1 MENATGRVDPTAL
14 VIPGAHYRGDRR
26 CDFVVWAPHAQ
37 QVEVKI
43 VAPREQRLVMQPDDR
58 GYWRRQIDEILPGT
72 DYCYR
77 LDGSRERPDPASA
90 HQPHGV
96 HGLSRVIDHASFL
109 WSDQSWRAPP
119 LDEYVIYEL
128 HVGTFTVEGSFTAVI
143 PRLSALREL
152 GITAIEL
159 MPVAQFPGERNW
171 GYDGACLYAVQN
183 SYGGPDGLKKLVDAC
198 HRHGLAVVLDV
209 VYNHLG
215 PEGNYLRDFGPYF
228 TDRYRTPWGEAI
240 NFDGPGSDAV
250 RDYFIANALHWLRHY
265 HIDAL
270 RLDAVHAIFDF
281 SAKPFLQELAEQVQD
296 CAVREERQWLLI
308 AESDRND
315 VRLIRPA
322 ETGGFGLHAQWNDD
336 FHHALHTLLT
346 GESEGYYADFGT
358 LDDLARAYRDGFVY
372 AWRYSPYRQ
381 RRHGS
386 SSADRP
392 GQQLVVCSQNHDQV
406 GNRATGE
413 RLIALAGF
421 EAAKT
426 AAAAV
431 CFAPCVPLLFMGE
444 EYGEDRPFLYFVDF
458 GDPELQEAVRRGR
471 KEEFQS
477 FNWTATPPDPQAPE
491 TFRRS
496 RLDWAKRERGR
507 HRSLGAFYR
516 ELLRLRRELPALAAL
531 DKESLRVDTRPDDGL
546 LMLERW
552 QPGSRILVLLNFS
565 RRQVTVAL
573 PARPGGWQ
581 KLLDSAAP
589 HWSGPGSALPD
600 TAVRGAEVTMAPL
613 SAALYQLK
621 MSGEAPF

>member
-1 MENATGRVDPTAL
+1 MENPTRRGNRAAP

-26 CDFVVWAPHAQ
+26 CDFVVWAPHAK
-37 QVEVKI
+37 QVEVQI
-43 VAPREQRLVMQPDDR
+43 DVPLEQRLAMQPDGR
-58 GYWRRQIDEILPGT
+58 GYWRLQRDDILPDT
-72 DYCYR
+72 DYRFR
-77 LDGSRERPDPASA
+77 LDGNLERPDPASA
-90 HQPHGV
+90 YQPHGV
-96 HGLSRVIDHASFL
+96 HGPSRVIDHASFA
-109 WSDQSWRAPP
+109 WSDQSWLAPP

-128 HVGTFTVEGSFTAVI
+128 HVGTFTEKGTFAAVI
-143 PRLSALREL
+143 SRLPALREL
-152 GITAIEL
+152 GVTAIEL

-171 GYDGACLYAVQN
+171 GYDGACPYAVQN
-183 SYGGPDGLKKLVDAC
+183 SYGGPEGLKRLVDAC
-198 HRHGLAVVLDV
+198 HDHGLAVILDV

-228 TDRYRTPWGEAI
+228 TGRYRTPWGEAI

-281 SAKPFLQELAEQVQD
+281 SARPFLQELAEQVQD
-296 CAVREERQWLLI
+296 CAVREERRWLLI
-308 AESDRND
+308 AESDLND

-322 ETGGFGLHAQWNDD
+322 EAGGYGLHAQWNDD

-346 GESEGYYADFGT
+346 GESDGYYADFGR
-358 LDDLARAYRDGFVY
+358 LDDLAEAYREGFVY
-372 AWRYSPYRQ
+372 AWRYSLYRQ

-386 SSADRP
+386 SSADRA
-392 GQQLVVCSQNHDQV
+392 GRQLVVCSQNHDQV
-406 GNRATGE
+406 GNRPTGE

-458 GDPELQEAVRRGR
+458 SDPELREAVRRGR
-471 KEEFQS
+471 KEEFQAFS
-477 FNWTATPPDPQAPE
+477 RTSEPPDPQAPE

-496 RLDWAKRERGR
+496 RLDWTKRDRGR
-507 HRSLGAFYR
+507 HRSLCAFYR

-531 DKESLRVDTRPDDGL
+531 DKESLTVDTRPDDGL

-552 QPGSRILVLLNFS
+552 QPGSRILALLNFS
-565 RRQVTVAL
+565 RRQVALDL
-573 PARPGGWQ
+573 PARSGTWQ

-589 HWSGPGSALPD
+589 RWSGPGSDLPD
-600 TAVRGAEVTMAPL
+600 VAGRTAEGTLAPL
-613 SAALYQLK
+613 SAVLYHL
-621 MSGEAPF
+621 ET